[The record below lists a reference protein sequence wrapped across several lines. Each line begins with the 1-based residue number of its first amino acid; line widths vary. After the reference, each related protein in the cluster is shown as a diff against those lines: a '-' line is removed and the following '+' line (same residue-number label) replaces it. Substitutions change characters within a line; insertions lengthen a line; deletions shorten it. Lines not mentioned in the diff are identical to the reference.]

1 VTGVVAVTGG
11 RSERAWTAVYTQSAC
26 GDCKSVPGLATD
38 GLPLPAWAH
47 LDPDELPGIDAA
59 TATLHY
65 MHTFSRVLMVVVG
78 EPRCARRGSYEAS
91 VADL

>member
-1 VTGVVAVTGG
+1 MTGVVAVTGR
-11 RSERAWTAVYTQSAC
+11 RSEPAWTAVYTQSAC
-26 GDCKSVPGLATD
+26 GDCKSVPGLATV

-47 LDPDELPGIDAA
+47 QDPDELPGIDAA

-65 MHTFSRVLMVVVG
+65 MHTISRVLMDVG